1 VDEIVAFGEIVL
13 AGAAG
18 MALALASIRVTERIA
33 VPAPAIFLL
42 LAAAASDLFPR
53 LAGVS
58 IEAVERVGVAALIPI
73 LFDGG
78 LRIGWRRF
86 RVTSAP
92 IAVLGISGT
101 FAIAILVALAVHSVV
116 GLNWTTAAILAAALA
131 PTDPAVMFSV
141 LGHRAI
147 TGPTR
152 TILEGEAG
160 VNDPVAI
167 AFAIGVLDYAS
178 GHGGVTSAGGE
189 FIVSLLVGLAVGLG
203 AALLLRKL
211 SPSLTMPTE
220 SLETLAALTVA
231 ALIYSVASVAHG
243 SGFLAVFI
251 AGVALGDS
259 HVARRPELVRSLTSV
274 AALAEVVVFVALGLT
289 IHLGDFADGSL
300 WRDGFAIA
308 AILLVARP
316 LVVGALLTRTRLSLG
331 ERAFLAW
338 GGLKGAV
345 PILLATFAVL
355 EGVGDAGRIYNL
367 VFFVVMF
374 SVLVQGTTI
383 TAVARRCGVP
393 VSEPVD
399 GRQQPAVPA
408 EPAEVS

>member
-1 VDEIVAFGEIVL
+1 VDEIVTFGEIVL

-33 VPAPAIFLL
+33 LPAPAVFLL
-42 LAAAASDLFPR
+42 LAALASDLFPR

-86 RVTSAP
+86 RVTAAP
-92 IAVLGISGT
+92 IALLGIGGT
-101 FAIAILVALAVHSVV
+101 FAMAILLALAAHSLV
-116 GLNWTTAAILAAALA
+116 GLSWTTAAILAAALA

-147 TGPTR
+147 GGPTR

-167 AFAIGVLDYAS
+167 ALAIGVLDYAG
-178 GHGGVTSAGGE
+178 GHGGITSAGGE
-189 FIVSLLVGLAVGLG
+189 FIVSMLVGLAVGLG
-203 AALLLRKL
+203 AALLLRRL
-211 SPSLTMPTE
+211 SPWLAMPTE
-220 SLETLAALTVA
+220 SLEALATLTAA

-259 HVARRPELVRSLTSV
+259 HVARRPELVRSLTAI

-289 IHLGDFADGSL
+289 IHLGDFANGSL

-308 AILLVARP
+308 AIVLVARP
-316 LVVGALLTRTRLSLG
+316 VVVAALLSRTRLTVG

-355 EGVGDAGRIYNL
+355 QGVDDAGRIYNL

-374 SVLVQGTTI
+374 SVVVQGTTI
-383 TAVARRCGVP
+383 AAVARRCGVA
-393 VSEPVD
+393 VSEPANR
-399 GRQQPAVPA
+399 RQRQTVAADPV
-408 EPAEVS
+408 EVA